1 MIVADILYRGLRL
14 AGVLSA
20 AQRQP
25 SGSEIADGMLAL
37 NSMVDAMKNER
48 LLVWGDIGASFDI
61 VPNKISYTIGIGG
74 DFNVPRPEQILNAE
88 FTYTGLNPPV
98 QQQFRILTDQ
108 EWEALSPKP
117 TQVTP
122 MHPSAN
128 PGFQSTIPYF
138 LYYRRDVPFGTVF
151 LWPNP
156 LTNSQVGTITIYL
169 WQQIQQFAT
178 PGTAVIL
185 PPGYQAMLEYN
196 LAVELA
202 IIFPE
207 RARIHPLTIQLAT
220 EKKAWVKTI
229 NHPPLKGVV
238 ERVAMGVGPQGQSG
252 YNIFSNS
259 WSASNP

>member
-14 AGVLSA
+14 AGILSVP
-20 AQRQP
+20 QRQP
-25 SGSEIADGMLAL
+25 SGSEVADAMLAL
-37 NSMVDAMKNER
+37 NSMIDAMLNEK

-61 VPNKISYTIGIGG
+61 VANKVSYSIGIGG
-74 DFNVPRPEQILNAE
+74 DFNVPRPEQILQAE
-88 FTYTGLNPPV
+88 FTYTNLNPPV

-117 TQVTP
+117 TQTTP
-122 MHPSAN
+122 MHPSN
-128 PGFQSTIPYF
+128 LGFQSTIPYY
-138 LYYRRDVPFGTVF
+138 LYYRRDVPLGTVF
-151 LWPNP
+151 LWPCP

-202 IIFPE
+202 VIFPE
-207 RARIHPLTIQLAT
+207 RARIHPMTIQLAT

-238 ERVAMGVGPQGQSG
+238 ELAARGINGRGQSS
-252 YNIFSNS
+252 YSILSNS
-259 WSASNP
+259 YTPTSP